1 MAAKKAAK
9 PTMAQAFKAAQKSVP
24 TKIAPPRGGG
34 GGAKPPKGPVGQA
47 EDAIEQAV
55 KDAADVI
62 AGVIKNAGKGADK
75 VGDKVASIVDGAIKA
90 LTSTDGKSWTESI
103 GSALP
108 IPGKG
113 NGKGKGKG
121 KSMIVPEPK
130 APKRGGERTQPPG
143 PGEYLPRPK
152 PTLPETK

>member
-34 GGAKPPKGPVGQA
+34 AGGGTKPPKPKGPAGQA

-55 KDAADVI
+55 KDAAGVV

-75 VGDKVASIVDGAIKA
+75 VGDKVASIIDGALKV
-90 LTSTDGKSWTESI
+90 LNSDGPSMLKLE
-103 GSALP
+103 
-108 IPGKG
+108 PGK
-113 NGKGKGKG
+113 GKGKGKG
-121 KSMIVPEPK
+121 KSMLVPEPK
-130 APKRGGERTQPPG
+130 APKRGGQRQAPPT
-143 PGEYLPRPK
+143 PDEYPMT
-152 PTLPETK
+152 TLPKTL